1 MTPVFTAALLVGLL
15 PGVAVAGQLCVS
27 NGTKTALLFT
37 AENHD
42 GDRLRSKLAPNEQ
55 LCIDDGARPGG
66 TIAAFE
72 NETRL
77 EGCSRLIGPGGHD
90 RLITYAAFDRCR
102 WQSHGD

>member
-15 PGVAVAGQLCVS
+15 PGVVFAGQLCVS
-27 NGTKTALLFT
+27 NGTETALLFT

-42 GDRLRSKLAPNEQ
+42 GDRVRATLAPNEQ
-55 LCIDDGARPGG
+55 LCVNDGARAGG

-77 EGCSRLIGPGGHD
+77 EGCSRLVGPAGHD
-90 RLITYAAFDRCR
+90 TLITYAAFDRCR